1 MTTTENDRLF
11 KVLLIGD
18 SSVGKTCLLTRFT
31 NDTFNDSFKST
42 IRDEFMTKSI
52 TIDEKTL
59 RLRILDLSGQERYHA
74 VSSAYC
80 RDAHG
85 IIVVFDVTNE
95 KSFEDIKVWLQAID
109 QHSDQNVKKLLIGNK
124 CDLTYDRVV
133 GHATAKKFADS
144 SSIPYL
150 ETSAKRSTNVEQAFT
165 TMAIELMS
173 IPEAEASYVSHQ
185 LQIKPDESTIAT
197 KSEYDHFF
205 KLLIVGDSGVGK
217 SSLLLRYADD
227 TFIENF
233 ISTLGV
239 DFRFRT
245 MELNGKTVKLQ
256 IWDTFDQERFRTI
269 TSNYYRGIHGIVVAF
284 DVTNEKLADSLN
296 IPYIETSAKNS
307 TNVEQAF
314 ETLATGIMSI
324 LASTEAKASSVSHQA
339 ETKSDESTVATKSE
353 YDHLFKLLIIGDSGV
368 GKSSFLLRFV
378 EDIFDESY
386 IATIGVDF
394 KTRTIKINGKTVKLQ
409 LWDTAGQER
418 FRAITSNYY
427 KGAHGIIVLF
437 DITKA
442 KNTFNE
448 SFVSTIGIDFGCRTI
463 QLHGKRVK
471 LSIWD
476 TAGHERF
483 RTITNSYYRG
493 AQGIILVFDVTDIKS
508 FENIKIWLE
517 GIDHHASNNVT
528 KLLVGNKCDL
538 TSKRAIDYA
547 VAQEF
552 AKSLNLSY
560 IETSSKN
567 STNVE
572 QIFNN
577 LVSEILSRTVK
588 VLSIPE
594 SAIVETLSANEKSE
608 TKPVEITTTTNS
620 EYDHLLKLLLIG
632 DADVGKSSLLFRF
645 ADDTFNES
653 YLATIGVD
661 FETRTMNHN
670 GKTVKFQIWDTSG
683 QERFRTITSSYYR
696 GAHGIIIVY
705 DVTNAKS
712 FENIKMWLQII
723 DRNANQNVKKLLVGN
738 KSDLTSNRIVDHTKA
753 KKFADSLSI
762 SYVETS
768 AKNST
773 NVEQI
778 FKNTIIDILS
788 ST

>member
-217 SSLLLRYADD
+217 SSLLLRYA
-227 TFIENF
+227 
-233 ISTLGV
+233 
-239 DFRFRT
+239 
-245 MELNGKTVKLQ
+245 
-256 IWDTFDQERFRTI
+256 
-269 TSNYYRGIHGIVVAF
+269 
-284 DVTNEKLADSLN
+284 
-296 IPYIETSAKNS
+296 
-307 TNVEQAF
+307 
-314 ETLATGIMSI
+314 
-324 LASTEAKASSVSHQA
+324 
-339 ETKSDESTVATKSE
+339 
-353 YDHLFKLLIIGDSGV
+353 
-368 GKSSFLLRFV
+368 

>member
-1 MTTTENDRLF
+1 
-11 KVLLIGD
+11 
-18 SSVGKTCLLTRFT
+18 
-31 NDTFNDSFKST
+31 
-42 IRDEFMTKSI
+42 
-52 TIDEKTL
+52 
-59 RLRILDLSGQERYHA
+59 
-74 VSSAYC
+74 
-80 RDAHG
+80 
-85 IIVVFDVTNE
+85 
-95 KSFEDIKVWLQAID
+95 
-109 QHSDQNVKKLLIGNK
+109 
-124 CDLTYDRVV
+124 
-133 GHATAKKFADS
+133 
-144 SSIPYL
+144 
-150 ETSAKRSTNVEQAFT
+150 
-165 TMAIELMS
+165 MS
-173 IPEAEASYVSHQ
+173 ILASTEAKVPSVSHQ
-185 LQIKPDESTIAT
+185 LETVSLQSTIAT
-197 KSEYDHFF
+197 KCESDYLL
-205 KLLIVGDSGVGK
+205 KLLFIGDSGVGK
-217 SSLLLRYADD
+217 SSLLLR
-227 TFIENF
+227 
-233 ISTLGV
+233 
-239 DFRFRT
+239 
-245 MELNGKTVKLQ
+245 
-256 IWDTFDQERFRTI
+256 
-269 TSNYYRGIHGIVVAF
+269 
-284 DVTNEKLADSLN
+284 
-296 IPYIETSAKNS
+296 
-307 TNVEQAF
+307 
-314 ETLATGIMSI
+314 
-324 LASTEAKASSVSHQA
+324 
-339 ETKSDESTVATKSE
+339 
-353 YDHLFKLLIIGDSGV
+353 
-368 GKSSFLLRFV
+368 FV
-378 EDIFDESY
+378 
-386 IATIGVDF
+386 
-394 KTRTIKINGKTVKLQ
+394 
-409 LWDTAGQER
+409 
-418 FRAITSNYY
+418 
-427 KGAHGIIVLF
+427 
-437 DITKA
+437 

-448 SFVSTIGIDFGCRTI
+448 SFVSTIGVDFGCRTI

-483 RTITNSYYRG
+483 RTITNCYYRG

-517 GIDHHASNNVT
+517 GIDHHVSDNVK

-572 QIFNN
+572 QTFNN

-670 GKTVKFQIWDTSG
+670 GKTVKFQIWDISG

-705 DVTNAKS
+705 DVTNAVGDSNFVFIFIFIYHCTLLLEKS

-778 FKNTIIDILS
+778 FKNTIIEILS